1 MPDPDI
7 ARSLSGPGPSGGSPR
22 NIPKM
27 SGEEDSQFEA
37 GEGEGLLLI
46 SDSGLRNNSNTFTV
60 SSVVSNNRSGP
71 DDDEHKNNRY
81 NGRQFTFRGI
91 FVGFIVGTVLAA
103 VNVYFGLQTGWISLM
118 PMPSSLLAFVFF
130 KVASASGLLG
140 FPFSPKENVFV
151 QTVAV
156 AVGCMSL
163 TGGLIGVI
171 PAIEKLLTTEE
182 SGPIRLSTPSLIIWS
197 LGLAFFGVIYSV
209 PLRKQF
215 IVREKL
221 KFPSGTATATM
232 ISLLHNGQADIRTE
246 GGLRQRR
253 TGAFYRRIRE
263 DEEEDTEDHDLQNL
277 PSSSSSSTPNFDWR
291 YQTRILSIAFGV
303 SAVYTL
309 LTFFLPVLRN
319 LPVFGQHAA
328 ETWLWALNPSPA
340 YIGQGI
346 IMGQSTTLAMLFGA
360 IIGWGILS
368 PLAKKQG
375 WAPGIVND
383 WKSGSRGWI
392 VWISLAIMLADS
404 VVSLSILTGDTAL
417 PYIKTQLRRRESLR
431 RYLPKFIAVP
441 TDDNDAN
448 DEEDEKEEDAP
459 PEEQIGVKTFVVSL
473 LLTTVLCILTIRYTF
488 PQVPIYLTV
497 VSLVV
502 AFVLSVMAARALG
515 QTDLNPVSGISKIAQ
530 LFFALIVSKTTGSAV
545 LINLVAGA
553 VSEAAGQ
560 QAGDILQD
568 LKTSH
573 LLYASPKAQ
582 FYGQLVGAAY
592 GAVISSLLYR
602 LYDRVY
608 TIPSKM
614 FEMPAAIVWIDCS
627 RLLYGEGLPP
637 YAREFCI
644 AFGVVFAVITAI
656 KSRSSKAAG
665 AGWGRY
671 AGWLPGGIAV
681 AIGMYNTPS
690 FTLARVI
697 GGVAEG
703 YWRRR
708 ATGAED
714 MKSRET
720 VLILVAS
727 GAIIGEG
734 LASLVNLGLTV
745 LTG

>member
-1 MPDPDI
+1 MSDPDI
-7 ARSLSGPGPSGGSPR
+7 TSSHSD
-22 NIPKM
+22 NINNHNGNNNDNDDNNY
-27 SGEEDSQFEA
+27 GEENDRT
-37 GEGEGLLLI
+37 LLL
-46 SDSGLRNNSNTFTV
+46 SHSGLRNNSNTLNV
-60 SSVVSNNRSGP
+60 SSSIANNSNGIE
-71 DDDEHKNNRY
+71 DITDETDNNRY
-81 NGRQFTFRGI
+81 NGRQFTLRGI
-91 FVGFIVGTVLAA
+91 FVGFIVGTILAA

-140 FPFSPKENVFV
+140 FPFTPKENVFV

-209 PLRKQF
+209 PLRKQL

-246 GGLRQRR
+246 GLRQRR
-253 TGAFYRRIRE
+253 TTGSYRRIRE
-263 DEEEDTEDHDLQNL
+263 DEEETEDYLETPL
-277 PSSSSSSTPNFDWR
+277 SSAPYYDWR
-291 YQTRILSIAFGV
+291 SQTRILGIAFGV
-303 SAVYTL
+303 SAIYTL

-319 LPVFGQHAA
+319 LPIFGYEAA
-328 ETWLWALNPSPA
+328 QTWLWALNPSPA

-360 IIGWGILS
+360 IIGWGVLS

-404 VVSLSILTGDTAL
+404 VVSLSLLAVDTAL
-417 PYIKTQLRRRESLR
+417 PLMKTQLRRRSFLR
-431 RYLPKFIAVP
+431 RYIPISMVISA
-441 TDDNDAN
+441 DDDG
-448 DEEDEKEEDAP
+448 DDQDEKEEDAP
-459 PEEQIGVKTFVVSL
+459 SEEQIGFKTFIVSL
-473 LLTTVLCILTIRYTF
+473 LLTTLLCILTIRYTF
-488 PQVPIYLTV
+488 PQVPIYLTI
-497 VSLVV
+497 VSLGV

-515 QTDLNPVSGISKIAQ
+515 QTDLNPVSGISKISQ
-530 LFFALIVSKTTGSAV
+530 LFFALIVSKTTSSAV

-602 LYDRVY
+602 LYDHVY

-637 YAREFCI
+637 YAQQFCI
-644 AFGVVFAVITAI
+644 AFGLVFAAMTAI
-656 KSRSSKAAG
+656 KSRSKASRKGDWWSGRGVLEEESDRSAG
-665 AGWGRY
+665 Y
-671 AGWLPGGIAV
+671 
-681 AIGMYNTPS
+681 
-690 FTLARVI
+690 
-697 GGVAEG
+697 E
-703 YWRRR
+703 
-708 ATGAED
+708 E
-714 MKSRET
+714 
-720 VLILVAS
+720 
-727 GAIIGEG
+727 
-734 LASLVNLGLTV
+734 
-745 LTG
+745 

>member
-7 ARSLSGPGPSGGSPR
+7 TSSLSD
-22 NIPKM
+22 NINNINGNNNDNDDNNY
-27 SGEEDSQFEA
+27 GEENDRT
-37 GEGEGLLLI
+37 LLL
-46 SDSGLRNNSNTFTV
+46 SHSGLRNNSNTLNV
-60 SSVVSNNRSGP
+60 SSSIANNSNGIE
-71 DDDEHKNNRY
+71 DITDETDNNRY
-81 NGRQFTFRGI
+81 NGRQFTLRGI
-91 FVGFIVGTVLAA
+91 FVGFIVGTILAA

-140 FPFSPKENVFV
+140 FPFTPKENVFV

-209 PLRKQF
+209 PLRKQL

-246 GGLRQRR
+246 GLRQRR
-253 TGAFYRRIRE
+253 TTGSYRRIRE
-263 DEEEDTEDHDLQNL
+263 DEEETEDYRETPL
-277 PSSSSSSTPNFDWR
+277 SSAPYYDWR
-291 YQTRILSIAFGV
+291 SQIRILGIAFSV
-303 SAVYTL
+303 SAIYTL

-319 LPVFGQHAA
+319 LPIFGYDAA
-328 ETWLWALNPSPA
+328 QTWLWALNPSPA

-360 IIGWGILS
+360 IIGWGVLS

-404 VVSLSILTGDTAL
+404 VVSLSLLAVDTAL
-417 PYIKTQLRRRESLR
+417 PLMKTQLRRRSFLR
-431 RYLPKFIAVP
+431 RYIPISMVIS
-441 TDDNDAN
+441 AN
-448 DEEDEKEEDAP
+448 DDGDEQDEKEEDAP
-459 PEEQIGVKTFVVSL
+459 SEEQIGFKTFIVSL
-473 LLTTVLCILTIRYTF
+473 LLTTILCILTIRYTF
-488 PQVPIYLTV
+488 PQVPIYLTI
-497 VSLVV
+497 VSLGV

-515 QTDLNPVSGISKIAQ
+515 QTDLNPVSGISKISQ
-530 LFFALIVSKTTGSAV
+530 LFFALIVSKTTSSAV

-602 LYDRVY
+602 LYDHVY

-637 YAREFCI
+637 YAQQFCI
-644 AFGVVFAVITAI
+644 AFGLGFAAMTAI
-656 KSRSSKAAG
+656 KSRSKASRFAE
-665 AGWGRY
+665 
-671 AGWLPGGIAV
+671 WLPGGIAV

-697 GGVAEG
+697 GGVVEG
-703 YWRRR
+703 FWRRR
-708 ATGAED
+708 ATGAQD
-714 MKSRET
+714 MKNRET
-720 VLILVAS
+720 GLILVAS

-734 LASLVNLGLTV
+734 LASLVNLGLTM
-745 LTG
+745 LTA